1 MIIGKRLRDI
11 REQKNLSQGD
21 VEAKT
26 GLLRCY
32 ISRVENGHTVPVLG
46 TLEKWA
52 RALEVP
58 LHQLFYGEEK
68 PREIPELPKRHFH
81 SPLDRGDNIGRNPAS
96 KKQRVTVKV
105 VNARLKSETSEY
117 ELNFRAAP
125 SKKQKGLYNFAVHL
139 GSRLLGYVEVS
150 PQQIA
155 AFGRDLATLDVEANA
170 ESQSAEDG
178 LSPEAIGSAAAED

>member
-1 MIIGKRLRDI
+1 MIIGKRLRYI

-21 VEAKT
+21 IESKT

-58 LHQLFYGEEK
+58 LYQLFYGDEK
-68 PREIPELPKRHFH
+68 PREIPELSKRHSH
-81 SPLDRGDNIGRNPAS
+81 SLLDRVDNVDRNPVA

-125 SKKQKGLYNFAVHL
+125 SKKQKELYNFAVHL

-150 PQQIA
+150 PQLIA
-155 AFGRDLATLDVEANA
+155 AFGRDLAALDEETGTAADVRI
-170 ESQSAEDG
+170 SS
-178 LSPEAIGSAAAED
+178 EAIRSVAAED

>member
-1 MIIGKRLRDI
+1 MIIGKRLRCL

-21 VEAKT
+21 IEVKT

-58 LHQLFYGEEK
+58 LYQLFYGDEK
-68 PREIPELPKRHFH
+68 PREIPELPKRRFH
-81 SPLDRGDNIGRNPAS
+81 SLLDRADKIDRNPATT
-96 KKQRVTVKV
+96 KQRVTVKV

-125 SKKQKGLYNFAVHL
+125 SKKEKGLYNFAVHL

-155 AFGRDLATLDVEANA
+155 AFGRDLATLDGEAKA
-170 ESQSAEDG
+170 ESRSAEDG
-178 LSPEAIGSAAAED
+178 LSPEAIGTVVAED